1 MSEDDF
7 KPDRTMFEEVAAL
20 TLRVAR
26 PLIWHD
32 KTEGWP
38 KVLDG
43 GTCFLLRFD
52 EGIVGVTA
60 NHVVAAFEDAVVK
73 NPNVVCQLRTV
84 LFDLRT
90 SSIDR
95 DEDLDIATFRVSEA
109 EAAGTEATVLDCR
122 GNWPPPMPDAMRALS
137 ICGYPEHMRVT
148 AADRSA
154 EFQAWGALAAVE
166 STTDREILITYDPA
180 RDRSSRWAMT
190 LPPLGLNLSGCS
202 GGPVLMHGTRNG
214 LHRWFPVA
222 MVIAGPKDG
231 KQGLFTDIDLIRLRR
246 IHIVQPDGSISRP

>member
-1 MSEDDF
+1 MSEGGF
-7 KPDRTMFEEVAAL
+7 KPNPAMLDEVAAL

-38 KVLDG
+38 KTLNG

-52 EGIVGVTA
+52 NDIVGVTA
-60 NHVVAAFEDAVVK
+60 NHVVVAFENAIAR
-73 NPNVVCQLRTV
+73 NPNVICQLRTV
-84 LFDLRT
+84 PFDLRV
-90 SSIDR
+90 SIIDR

-109 EAAGTEATVLDCR
+109 AAVETEATVLDCR
-122 GNWPPPMPDAMRALS
+122 GNWPPPTPDEMRALS

-154 EFQAWGALAAVE
+154 EFRAWGALAAVE
-166 STTDREILITYDPA
+166 SITEREILITYDPT
-180 RDRSSRWAMT
+180 RDQPSRWAMT
-190 LPPLGLNLSGCS
+190 LPPLGLNLSGSS

-222 MVIAGPKDG
+222 MVTAGPKDG

-246 IHIVQPDGSISRP
+246 IHTIRPDGSISRL